1 MGNNFIHIFIFR
13 LLLVLS
19 ESAAVHVAKV
29 LDPDF
34 RPYLPGTGHSV
45 HQKVGSRLPVL
56 SSRYEAGPRLRSSLL
71 TTRTLTFCE
80 KLCVD
85 RHLAES
91 DSVVTGK
98 VVNAES
104 SSVVV

>member
-1 MGNNFIHIFIFR
+1 MYTRGLDPDFQSS
-13 LLLVLS
+13 LLDIVYTRR
-19 ESAAVHVAKV
+19 